1 MQSTQNIDIKHA
13 HFQQGFSLLEMGI
26 VMVIMGVLLLGMIQP
41 FSQQKENE
49 RMAQAK
55 VQLNEIKV
63 AIMGFIQAH
72 GRLPCPAFPT
82 ANPNLIGKENYT
94 ENTDTSCRNAA
105 GAAANHGF
113 IPGNTLGIQGSYTT
127 DGLLLDPWNNPYRYS
142 VSATNNVAAPATATW
157 DFIDIDEIKAVG
169 MANLLIANNLLRVC
183 STRSVNP
190 TNCLPAATNTTVID
204 RVPLV
209 FFSMGKDWENTTS
222 PNQRENAGENGGGL
236 QTIPNVAI
244 PALPYPIANDN
255 NFAVSPTNISAPANT
270 FDDLV
275 YWISENEIYAAL
287 YQAGHLP

>member
-1 MQSTQNIDIKHA
+1 MQTAPIIYRKQP

-55 VQLNEIKV
+55 AQMNEIKV
-63 AIMGFIQAH
+63 AIMGFVQAH

-82 ANPNLIGKENYT
+82 NTPNLIGKENYI
-94 ENTDTSCRNAA
+94 ENTDTFCRNTA

-113 IPGNTLGIQGSYTT
+113 IPGNTLGIQGSYTS

-142 VSATNNVAAPATATW
+142 MSNTNNITAPATATW
-157 DFIDIDEIKAVG
+157 DFIDIDEMKAVG
-169 MANLLIANNLLRVC
+169 MANLLIAPNLLRVC
-183 STRSVNP
+183 SANSTNP
-190 TNCLPAATNTTVID
+190 ANCLPAATNTTVID
-204 RVPLV
+204 RVPLI

-222 PNQRENAGENGGGL
+222 LRQRENAGENTGAL
-236 QTIPNVAI
+236 QTIASVAN
-244 PALPYPIANDN
+244 PALQYPIASN
-255 NFAVSPTNISAPANT
+255 NIFALSPTNVSTPANT